1 KVSGETFSIKV
12 PESDTVVGVDILLSS
27 LEAQLTNRFIEN
39 KQASEAEAFIYQAN
53 GRLIATNKMIDIE
66 ERLPLVS
73 PVNLTD
79 EQRALVAQTPE
90 LKVSNQN
97 NWAPVDYT
105 VGGRPNGFSIDLF
118 KMISEMT
125 GLKFK
130 FVNGR
135 SWNELVNDFKNGNID
150 ILQSIA
156 DQDDLS
162 SIGVVGEP
170 LYHAK
175 FALLTTEENKHINT
189 LEQVKNE
196 RIGLLKGWSIQD
208 DLLEAYPQMTIVN
221 YASLHDAID
230 GVLNG
235 DIVAVLDIRQILVNK
250 IRETFR
256 QNLAITL
263 VKDSNLS
270 NAFYYLANE
279 EQRPLVEIIN
289 RAIDAITPEQR
300 KELREKWFEGK
311 AALSTYTFTPY
322 EELVKFAKDPEF
334 INSVQLVEINGKDKY
349 VFVSKLT
356 HKEERYFAVV
366 IPQAY
371 VMSGVNEVTLYAV
384 GASLF
389 VLALLIPVA
398 WEMAKP
404 ISQPINML
412 RKQVRFVRDREYD
425 KVQRVHSRIEE
436 IHQLGLSVMRGSN
449 SLKQFEQRQN
459 EFFESVIQ
467 LIARAIDEKSPYTAG
482 HCNRVPEIAL
492 MLAEEAEKSD
502 QGAFE
507 SIAFESDEERREFR
521 IAAWLHDCGKIAT

>member
-1 KVSGETFSIKV
+1 M

-162 SIGVVGEP
+162 NIGVVGEP

-175 FALLTTEENKHINT
+175 FALLTTKEN
-189 LEQVKNE
+189 
-196 RIGLLKGWSIQD
+196 
-208 DLLEAYPQMTIVN
+208 
-221 YASLHDAID
+221 
-230 GVLNG
+230 
-235 DIVAVLDIRQILVNK
+235 
-250 IRETFR
+250 
-256 QNLAITL
+256 
-263 VKDSNLS
+263 
-270 NAFYYLANE
+270 
-279 EQRPLVEIIN
+279 
-289 RAIDAITPEQR
+289 
-300 KELREKWFEGK
+300 
-311 AALSTYTFTPY
+311 
-322 EELVKFAKDPEF
+322 
-334 INSVQLVEINGKDKY
+334 
-349 VFVSKLT
+349 
-356 HKEERYFAVV
+356 
-366 IPQAY
+366 
-371 VMSGVNEVTLYAV
+371 
-384 GASLF
+384 
-389 VLALLIPVA
+389 
-398 WEMAKP
+398 
-404 ISQPINML
+404 
-412 RKQVRFVRDREYD
+412 
-425 KVQRVHSRIEE
+425 
-436 IHQLGLSVMRGSN
+436 
-449 SLKQFEQRQN
+449 
-459 EFFESVIQ
+459 
-467 LIARAIDEKSPYTAG
+467 
-482 HCNRVPEIAL
+482 
-492 MLAEEAEKSD
+492 
-502 QGAFE
+502 
-507 SIAFESDEERREFR
+507 
-521 IAAWLHDCGKIAT
+521 